1 MNTNPLK
8 NYLDA
13 LPLVAILRG
22 VTPSEV
28 VAIAETI
35 RESGFRIIEV
45 PLNSPEPCASIQALA
60 EVMGDDVLVGAG
72 TVLTVEQVRAVAEAG
87 GKVIISPN
95 TNVEVI
101 RETKRL
107 GLISMPG
114 FCTPTEAL
122 AAAAAGADAL
132 KLFPA
137 TALGPEGFK
146 VASAV
151 FPDLPVLA
159 VGGVSPQDMPEYLAA
174 GFSGF
179 GLGSGLYRAG
189 MTVEQV
195 RANAESYVALY
206 REGQA

>member
-1 MNTNPLK
+1 MFVNLLNP
-8 NYLDA
+8 YLEA

-22 VTPSEV
+22 VQPTEV

-35 RESGFRIIEV
+35 REAGFRIIEV

-72 TVLTVEQVRAVAEAG
+72 TVLTVEQVRGVAEAG

-95 TNVEVI
+95 TDVDVI

-122 AAAAAGADAL
+122 AAADAGADAL

-146 VASAV
+146 VTSAV
-151 FPDLPVLA
+151 LPDLPVLA
-159 VGGVSPQDMPEYLAA
+159 VGGVSPEDMPEYLAA

-189 MTVEQV
+189 MTVAQV
-195 RANAESYVALY
+195 RENAVAYASGY
-206 REGQA
+206 RALSA